1 VAGNLMGLLMVLK
14 GLPLAYNKDLQEDKE
29 PLFDTAETIERCLS
43 VFCGLITTLKVKK
56 ERMLRAVR
64 GDFSTATDLADYLAR
79 RGLPFREAHA
89 VVGRL
94 VRSALEQ
101 GRVLEDLTLADLK
114 SVSPLFDSDALEVV
128 KVESS
133 VAARTSRGGT
143 APSQVQAA
151 LERAEKIVGLR

>member
-1 VAGNLMGLLMVLK
+1 M
-14 GLPLAYNKDLQEDKE
+14 
-29 PLFDTAETIERCLS
+29 
-43 VFCGLITTLKVKK
+43 FCGLITTLKVKK